1 LGDNSSICAIEILDI
16 FSKACMERLVLV
28 VVSVCLQ
35 ECIPTLAS
43 FISLRALGA
52 IQLAALQALTNLSV
66 TSAYQ
71 SQLTPTMRSVVDI
84 ATSSTDVKLI
94 LQSLR
99 LLANLTLSSEF
110 VDHFLKY
117 KVSCHHVLALFLCK

>member
-1 LGDNSSICAIEILDI
+1 
-16 FSKACMERLVLV
+16 MERLVLV

-43 FISLRALGA
+43 FISLDALGA

-117 KVSCHHVLALFLCK
+117 KVSCHRVLALFLCK